1 MGNEAEL
8 VRTAEYYKPQLLS
21 FGGDSFCGFANNKS
35 LTHSVFLARWV
46 FHWACFSFFFLCTC
60 EKKKDFPAWRLV
72 MQSDMSG
79 GYVITE

>member
-1 MGNEAEL
+1 MCNEAEL

-21 FGGDSFCGFANNKS
+21 SGGDSFCGFANNKS

-46 FHWACFSFFFLCTC
+46 FHWACFSFFSVHLW
-60 EKKKDFPAWRLV
+60 EKKDFPAWRLV

>member
-60 EKKKDFPAWRLV
+60 EKKKGLPCLAAGDA
-72 MQSDMSG
+72 
-79 GYVITE
+79 I